1 MLKKVLKGLGIA
13 FASIIGLFLLLAVA
27 LYIPPVQNFVVRRVT
42 DYASS
47 HTGMT
52 VRVDRVR
59 LAFPL
64 DLTLMGAFARQ
75 NNDTVLDSRCVRVN
89 VALLPLLK
97 SRIDVDGLE
106 IYDSKLNT
114 IDLISD
120 TQIKGRVGRLIIRS
134 HGIDLGRS
142 TAEVERLNL
151 SKSDISVLLSD
162 TARKDT
168 TPSKPTLWKINTGE
182 LSISDSRVRVRLP
195 GDSMRIAAAIDRL
208 RVNDGRFDLFRGL
221 YTVQNIRLNAS
232 SISYDIPYL
241 SYEKGLDINHLS
253 FSGLTAFIDSLH
265 YESGTVRAAV
275 RRLAFAEK
283 SGLRLDN
290 LKGGLYVDSARV
302 ELSGFR
308 LTTPYSTLSATG
320 VFPFDALKK
329 EGKNAI
335 RMRVKGN
342 VDRRDII
349 SAVPGG
355 LPSSVTQFLPA
366 RPIGLKATLSGS
378 RGRLRVEGGR
388 VDVPG
393 VATLRADGVLSNL
406 TTAPSGDIR
415 YSLLTRDISYI
426 KKAVGIGRGSGID
439 LPAGMSASGRLTFTP
454 TRYATNSVIRMGGGS
469 ARVNGYYDTRS
480 ESYSAR
486 INTRALP
493 LGRIV
498 EGSGL
503 HSLTADI
510 MAAGR
515 GFDPFARGT
524 SIRAK
529 AALQRFG
536 VSSYDLSGI
545 NLSARLSGGA
555 GTVNFRSANSLLAG
569 SGTINAHFTRSSV
582 RGDIRTL
589 LDSLDLQKL
598 MQGDKRAK
606 LATRTKATFYANS
619 SMTSY
624 GIDATVDSIL
634 FLLDSGKTAHAKD
647 LLLRL
652 DNHRDSLYAR
662 ISAGDLFLLA
672 HSPRNIDH
680 ISKGFTRFATLLT
693 RQLKRR
699 RLDQEALRR
708 TLPEVSLLV
717 EAGTDNPL
725 SNFLK
730 YREGYTF
737 SRLHLNLDANNRA
750 GISGDGYVYSFDTGS
765 LLLDTTTLSLYHDTT
780 GLRLRANVRNT
791 TKRNPYIFNASLTA
805 RLLND
810 GVDAGLIYR
819 DKKNKEGMNV
829 GVQAMLTDTGTTFR
843 LYPERP
849 VIAYRKFKIN
859 KDNYFTILDD
869 KTILSDIDLLADDG
883 TGLKVYSDRT
893 DSLSDITVSVNRLN
907 LGELTSSIPY
917 APDIAGLLSGDFH
930 IVRQESQITAAYDL
944 NVQDMNYA
952 GAPLGNIGAVGTYM
966 PMASENSHF
975 VNVSLTSEG
984 NEVASLDGVY
994 HGQTDSVKATL
1005 QLLHFPT
1012 AMLNGFT
1019 GETLSLGGALDGNLE
1034 LTGTTSHPLL
1044 NGKMLLD
1051 SVRLYSEVYGFDMLV
1066 GNDSA
1071 VINNSV
1077 LNIDTLNLYSAGNNP
1092 LVVDGVINFADL
1104 SNVNMDMKVN
1114 GNNFRLINSRETA
1127 KSELYGT
1134 VYADV
1139 DASVRGTLSQ
1149 LFVYGQLDVLPE
1161 SNVSYVLR
1169 DSPLSAENDLNTL
1182 VNFTDFSDTATVEQ
1196 QPEASTGVTMIMR
1209 VNISD
1214 AAHLHCDI
1222 NADKQS
1228 YLDVEGGGNLTFKYM
1243 PDGEMSLTGRY
1254 TIGSGEMK
1262 YAMPVIPLRTFYLK
1276 DGSYIEFTG
1285 EPMNPTLNLS
1295 ATERVKA
1302 SVSDGDKPRSVN
1314 FDVGLKLT
1322 KPLSQMG
1329 LEFTIEAPEDQSV
1342 QNQLASMSA
1351 EQKNKLAISML
1362 ATGLYLEQSNTAGS
1376 IKTSNAL
1383 NAFLQN
1389 QVQQIA
1395 GKALKSVDL
1404 SLSVD
1409 NSTSSTGE
1417 DNTDY
1422 SFRFSKRFWGDRVNI
1437 IIGGHV
1443 STGEDAR
1450 NDASSFIDNVS
1461 LEYRLDKSAGRYIRL
1476 FYDHDSQDPLE
1487 GKLIEA
1493 GAGLVLRRK
1502 VENFGEIFTLW
1513 KNSDRK
1519 KKTTKSASGSPAAA
1533 TKESDNN
1540 VSNEKSQQ

>member
-1 MLKKVLKGLGIA
+1 
-13 FASIIGLFLLLAVA
+13 
-27 LYIPPVQNFVVRRVT
+27 
-42 DYASS
+42 
-47 HTGMT
+47 
-52 VRVDRVR
+52 
-59 LAFPL
+59 
-64 DLTLMGAFARQ
+64 
-75 NNDTVLDSRCVRVN
+75 
-89 VALLPLLK
+89 
-97 SRIDVDGLE
+97 
-106 IYDSKLNT
+106 
-114 IDLISD
+114 
-120 TQIKGRVGRLIIRS
+120 
-134 HGIDLGRS
+134 
-142 TAEVERLNL
+142 
-151 SKSDISVLLSD
+151 
-162 TARKDT
+162 
-168 TPSKPTLWKINTGE
+168 
-182 LSISDSRVRVRLP
+182 
-195 GDSMRIAAAIDRL
+195 
-208 RVNDGRFDLFRGL
+208 
-221 YTVQNIRLNAS
+221 
-232 SISYDIPYL
+232 
-241 SYEKGLDINHLS
+241 
-253 FSGLTAFIDSLH
+253 
-265 YESGTVRAAV
+265 
-275 RRLAFAEK
+275 
-283 SGLRLDN
+283 
-290 LKGGLYVDSARV
+290 
-302 ELSGFR
+302 
-308 LTTPYSTLSATG
+308 
-320 VFPFDALKK
+320 
-329 EGKNAI
+329 
-335 RMRVKGN
+335 
-342 VDRRDII
+342 
-349 SAVPGG
+349 
-355 LPSSVTQFLPA
+355 
-366 RPIGLKATLSGS
+366 
-378 RGRLRVEGGR
+378 
-388 VDVPG
+388 
-393 VATLRADGVLSNL
+393 
-406 TTAPSGDIR
+406 
-415 YSLLTRDISYI
+415 
-426 KKAVGIGRGSGID
+426 
-439 LPAGMSASGRLTFTP
+439 
-454 TRYATNSVIRMGGGS
+454 
-469 ARVNGYYDTRS
+469 
-480 ESYSAR
+480 
-486 INTRALP
+486 
-493 LGRIV
+493 
-498 EGSGL
+498 
-503 HSLTADI
+503 
-510 MAAGR
+510 
-515 GFDPFARGT
+515 
-524 SIRAK
+524 
-529 AALQRFG
+529 
-536 VSSYDLSGI
+536 
-545 NLSARLSGGA
+545 
-555 GTVNFRSANSLLAG
+555 
-569 SGTINAHFTRSSV
+569 
-582 RGDIRTL
+582 
-589 LDSLDLQKL
+589 
-598 MQGDKRAK
+598 
-606 LATRTKATFYANS
+606 
-619 SMTSY
+619 
-624 GIDATVDSIL
+624 
-634 FLLDSGKTAHAKD
+634 
-647 LLLRL
+647 
-652 DNHRDSLYAR
+652 
-662 ISAGDLFLLA
+662 
-672 HSPRNIDH
+672 
-680 ISKGFTRFATLLT
+680 
-693 RQLKRR
+693 
-699 RLDQEALRR
+699 
-708 TLPEVSLLV
+708 
-717 EAGTDNPL
+717 
-725 SNFLK
+725 
-730 YREGYTF
+730 
-737 SRLHLNLDANNRA
+737 
-750 GISGDGYVYSFDTGS
+750 
-765 LLLDTTTLSLYHDTT
+765 
-780 GLRLRANVRNT
+780 
-791 TKRNPYIFNASLTA
+791 
-805 RLLND
+805 
-810 GVDAGLIYR
+810 
-819 DKKNKEGMNV
+819 
-829 GVQAMLTDTGTTFR
+829 
-843 LYPERP
+843 
-849 VIAYRKFKIN
+849 
-859 KDNYFTILDD
+859 
-869 KTILSDIDLLADDG
+869 
-883 TGLKVYSDRT
+883 
-893 DSLSDITVSVNRLN
+893 
-907 LGELTSSIPY
+907 
-917 APDIAGLLSGDFH
+917 
-930 IVRQESQITAAYDL
+930 
-944 NVQDMNYA
+944 
-952 GAPLGNIGAVGTYM
+952 
-966 PMASENSHF
+966 
-975 VNVSLTSEG
+975 
-984 NEVASLDGVY
+984 
-994 HGQTDSVKATL
+994 
-1005 QLLHFPT
+1005 
-1012 AMLNGFT
+1012 MLNGFT

-1362 ATGLYLEQSNTAGS
+1362 ATGLYLEQSNTASS